1 MERYLRLSNA
11 REIQIKEEETMKC
24 VICKNGETKPGHTTV
39 TFDKEDSILVLKR
52 VPAEICGTCGED
64 YLDQEVTG
72 RVLNFSKQAQEE
84 GVELKIMKY
93 PQEPALAA
101 AD

>member
-1 MERYLRLSNA
+1 
-11 REIQIKEEETMKC
+11 MKC
-24 VICKNGETKPGHTTV
+24 VICKSGETQPGYTTV
-39 TFDKEDSILVLKR
+39 TLEKEDTTLIVKR
-52 VPAEICGTCGED
+52 VPAEICNTCGEY

-72 RVLNFSKQAQEE
+72 RVLNFSKQAREE
-84 GVELKIMKY
+84 GVELKIMRY